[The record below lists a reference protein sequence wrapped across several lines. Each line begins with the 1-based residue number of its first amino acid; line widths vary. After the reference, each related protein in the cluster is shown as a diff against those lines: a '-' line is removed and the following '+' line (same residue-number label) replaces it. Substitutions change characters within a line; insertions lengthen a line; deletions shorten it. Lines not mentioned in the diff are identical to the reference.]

1 MHSEKGICKCLF
13 VCLFTSPMRLF
24 MPQAMT
30 DVVGNPEEERR
41 ADFFHLPWSQE
52 AVCRYF
58 YGKVRKH
65 ECHSCEGTCTVDLPL
80 GAVSLGNPHFQRWG
94 AVREDA
100 NLVCVRACVRERLK
114 NKWTLQRWHGKDAM
128 YSGSCTAALISIL
141 NEYCRGV
148 GHLARQQLRTSH
160 F

>member
-1 MHSEKGICKCLF
+1 
-13 VCLFTSPMRLF
+13 MRLF

-80 GAVSLGNPHFQRWG
+80 GAVSLGNHTSKGGG

-100 NLVCVRACVRERLK
+100 NLVCVRACVRACVR
-114 NKWTLQRWHGKDAM
+114 D
-128 YSGSCTAALISIL
+128 
-141 NEYCRGV
+141 
-148 GHLARQQLRTSH
+148 
-160 F
+160 